1 MVQLV
6 FLRHLGES
14 HVDVIFIY
22 LFSNVVLRQSNRSP
36 HWTHSM
42 AGQLGHVSI
51 TQGGLRVHSQPQ
63 RRAST
68 WESSTHDTLGLQ
80 EDDEVKDYL
89 LHVLDSLNLD
99 LKGLNTLHPAPHR
112 WKWLD

>member
-1 MVQLV
+1 MVVAVGDVGLLEKGAEGCLQRERLCLPSKTCPTIPEGQGE
-6 FLRHLGES
+6 LRS
-14 HVDVIFIY
+14 
-22 LFSNVVLRQSNRSP
+22 SS
-36 HWTHSM
+36 
-42 AGQLGHVSI
+42 VSVTI